1 MNVVASPFYKDLL
14 QFSLL
19 SMFYVFL
26 LVSAAVAA
34 LYFFYR
40 SPLQDGISA
49 GRRRSNKNAE
59 LVRVLLDLDQ
69 DSLAQLMDLYERQFG
84 DGAARYAKQTYDKWK
99 SGKVRPNKQTFRR
112 FLINLP
118 KVMSFDL
125 KCEVLRK
132 LRETYCAR
140 DQYKLTVHTDDW
152 KEKLT
157 PLVDSLMVKK
167 RHTELPQELQGR
179 LLWLAEDDVQVAN
192 TLLDSSQHQQSLDA
206 LTMLDRELHNIEGLL
221 ENANGRG
228 KVTHTIKL
236 PYGNIV
242 LNVKRR

>member
-1 MNVVASPFYKDLL
+1 MAVLSL
-14 QFSLL
+14 FS
-19 SMFYVFL
+19 MVWIFL

-40 SPLQDGISA
+40 SPFQDRLSP
-49 GRRRSNKNAE
+49 RRRSSNKNAE

-69 DSLAQLMDLYERQFG
+69 DSLAQLMELYEQQFG
-84 DGAARYAKQTYDKWK
+84 DGAARYAKQTYEKWK
-99 SGKVRPNKQTFRR
+99 NGKVKPNKQTFRR

-132 LRETYCAR
+132 LREAYCAR

-157 PLVDSLMVKK
+157 PLVDSLMAKK
-167 RHTELPQELQGR
+167 RRTELPAELQRR
-179 LLWLAEDDVQVAN
+179 LIWLAEDDAQLAN

-206 LTMLDRELHNIEGLL
+206 LTMLDREFHNIEGLL
-221 ENANGRG
+221 ENADGRG
-228 KVTHTIKL
+228 KVTHTIRL

-242 LNVKRR
+242 LNVRRR

>member
-1 MNVVASPFYKDLL
+1 MVWIL
-14 QFSLL
+14 
-19 SMFYVFL
+19 L
-26 LVSAAVAA
+26 LVSTAVAA

-40 SPLQDGISA
+40 PQDGMSA
-49 GRRRSNKNAE
+49 RRRSSNKNAE

-69 DSLAQLMDLYERQFG
+69 DSLAQLMGLYEQQFG
-84 DGAARYAKQTYDKWK
+84 EGAARYAKQTYEKWK
-99 SGKVRPNKQTFRR
+99 SGQVRPNKQTFRR

-132 LRETYCAR
+132 LREAYCAR
-140 DQYKLTVHTDDW
+140 DQYKLTVHTNDW

-157 PLVDSLMVKK
+157 PLVDTLMAKK
-167 RHTELPQELQGR
+167 RRTELPDELQRR
-179 LLWLAEDDVQVAN
+179 LIWLAEDDAQVAN
-192 TLLDSSQHQQSLDA
+192 TLLDRSQHQESLDA
-206 LTMLDRELHNIEGLL
+206 LTMLDREFHNIEGLL
-221 ENANGRG
+221 ENADGRG

>member
-1 MNVVASPFYKDLL
+1 MPFLSL
-14 QFSLL
+14 FS
-19 SMFYVFL
+19 MIYIFL
-26 LVSAAVAA
+26 LVSTAIAA
-34 LYFFYR
+34 LFFVYR
-40 SPLQDGISA
+40 LPWQNGISA
-49 GRRRSNKNAE
+49 RRRSSDKNAE
-59 LVRVLLDLDQ
+59 LVRVLLSLDQ
-69 DSLAQLMDLYERQFG
+69 DSLAQLMELYEQQFG
-84 DGAARYAKQTYDKWK
+84 EGAARYAKQTYEKWK

-125 KCEVLRK
+125 KCEVVRH
-132 LRETYCAR
+132 LREVYCAR

-157 PLVDSLMVKK
+157 PLVDSIMVKK
-167 RHTELPQELQGR
+167 RQTELPQELQGR

-192 TLLDSSQHQQSLDA
+192 TLLDSSQRQQSLDA
-206 LTMLDRELHNIEGLL
+206 LTMLDRELHNIESLL

>member
-1 MNVVASPFYKDLL
+1 MIYI
-14 QFSLL
+14 
-19 SMFYVFL
+19 FL
-26 LVSAAVAA
+26 LVSTAVAA

-40 SPLQDGISA
+40 SPLQDRISA
-49 GRRRSNKNAE
+49 RRRSSDKNAE
-59 LVRVLLDLDQ
+59 LVRVLLGLDQ
-69 DSLAQLMDLYERQFG
+69 DLLAQLMELYEQQFG
-84 DGAARYAKQTYDKWK
+84 GGAARYAKQTYEKWK

-125 KCEVLRK
+125 KCEVLRT
-132 LRETYCAR
+132 LREAYCAR

-157 PLVDSLMVKK
+157 PLVDSIMVKK
-167 RHTELPQELQGR
+167 RQTELPQELQGR

-192 TLLDSSQHQQSLDA
+192 TLLDISQRQQSLDA
-206 LTMLDRELHNIEGLL
+206 LTMLDRELHNIESLL

>member
-1 MNVVASPFYKDLL
+1 ML
-14 QFSLL
+14 QLSLL
-19 SMFYVFL
+19 SMIYIFL
-26 LVSAAVAA
+26 LISTAVAA

-40 SPLQDGISA
+40 SPLSEGMSA
-49 GRRRSNKNAE
+49 RRRSSDKNAE

-69 DSLAQLMDLYERQFG
+69 DSLGELMKLYEEQYG
-84 DGAARYAKQTYDKWK
+84 EGAARYAKHTYEKWK
-99 SGKVRPNKQTFRR
+99 SREVKPNKQTFRR

-132 LRETYCAR
+132 LREAYCAR

-179 LLWLAEDDVQVAN
+179 LLWLAEDDAQFAS

-206 LTMLDRELHNIEGLL
+206 LTMLDREFHNIESLL
-221 ENANGRG
+221 ANANGRG

>member
-1 MNVVASPFYKDLL
+1 MLEP
-14 QFSLL
+14 SLL
-19 SMFYVFL
+19 SMIYIFL
-26 LVSAAVAA
+26 LVSTAVAA

-40 SPLQDGISA
+40 PSLQDGMSA
-49 GRRRSNKNAE
+49 RRRSSNKNAE

-69 DSLAQLMDLYERQFG
+69 DSLAQLMGLYERQFG
-84 DGAARYAKQTYDKWK
+84 EGAARYAKQTYEKWK

-132 LRETYCAR
+132 LREAYCAR

-152 KEKLT
+152 KERLT
-157 PLVDSLMVKK
+157 PLVDSLMAKK
-167 RHTELPQELQGR
+167 RQTELPEELQQR
-179 LLWLAEDDVQVAN
+179 LIWLAEDDAQLAN

-206 LTMLDRELHNIEGLL
+206 LTMLDREFHNIEGLL
-221 ENANGRG
+221 ENADGRG